1 MCQFGHYLLTCR
13 FVGEDI
19 SMTHIFLHLQ
29 ISTCLYHNSWLNQY
43 CVIWEILFT
52 DETLVFMCVGFL
64 GQIFL
69 FPEVLKFPTAS
80 LGWQFL
86 CFLGVPWG
94 PPTSGASLGQLC
106 HHHLRH
112 LLEME
117 LISSFPDFFFFW
129 WHTASC
135 NLLWRCVW
143 KVIFLV
149 RYTSEN
155 VCVSLNF
162 CIAWWA

>member
-1 MCQFGHYLLTCR
+1 MLVILKTKQKQHPSSGYPLPSSLPQRQLVSTLVAFSSIYLLPYFLKTGFQSYFLMCQFGHCLLTCR

-80 LGWQFL
+80 LG
-86 CFLGVPWG
+86 
-94 PPTSGASLGQLC
+94 
-106 HHHLRH
+106 
-112 LLEME
+112 
-117 LISSFPDFFFFW
+117 
-129 WHTASC
+129 
-135 NLLWRCVW
+135 
-143 KVIFLV
+143 
-149 RYTSEN
+149 
-155 VCVSLNF
+155 
-162 CIAWWA
+162 

>member
-1 MCQFGHYLLTCR
+1 MLVILKTKQKQHPSSGYPLPSSLPQRQLVSTLVAFSSIYLLPYFLKTGFQSYFLMCQFGHYLLTCR

-80 LGWQFL
+80 LG
-86 CFLGVPWG
+86 
-94 PPTSGASLGQLC
+94 
-106 HHHLRH
+106 
-112 LLEME
+112 
-117 LISSFPDFFFFW
+117 
-129 WHTASC
+129 
-135 NLLWRCVW
+135 
-143 KVIFLV
+143 
-149 RYTSEN
+149 
-155 VCVSLNF
+155 
-162 CIAWWA
+162 